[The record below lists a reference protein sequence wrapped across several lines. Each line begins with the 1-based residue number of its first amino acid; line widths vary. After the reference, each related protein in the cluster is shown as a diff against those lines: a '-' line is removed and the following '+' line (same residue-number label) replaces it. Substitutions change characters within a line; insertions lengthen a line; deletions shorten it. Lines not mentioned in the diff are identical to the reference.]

1 VKTCGGGPLELNMA
15 CDRVRI
21 FDTTLRDGL
30 RGSGISM
37 SLAEKIGLAR
47 QLERLGVDVIEIGF
61 GGPREVEPM
70 RQIGAAVEAP
80 VVVALSRTV
89 LKDVDRALR
98 GVETAKHPGIN
109 LFSPSSDALLGK
121 SGASRRQALRQ
132 AADAARHAAL
142 HVEHVQFTAQ
152 DATRSDPVY
161 LAELFAAAVE
171 AGARVLS
178 IADTVSHATPSTF
191 GALCAGQRDSLGAD
205 VTWSVHCHN
214 DRGLAVANC
223 VAAIASGVRQLEC
236 TVGGVGERAGNT
248 PLEGVL
254 ESLASERTA
263 VAKHLLAETAA
274 LLRESWRAAG
284 HGTEDL
290 PD

>member
-1 VKTCGGGPLELNMA
+1 MA
-15 CDRVRI
+15 PDSIRI

-37 SLAEKIGLAR
+37 SLDEKVEFAR
-47 QLERLGVDVIEIGF
+47 QLERLCVDVIEIGF

-70 RQIGAAVEAP
+70 RQIGAAVAAP
-80 VVVALSRTV
+80 VVVALSRAV

-121 SGASRRQALRQ
+121 SGASRQQALRQ
-132 AADAARHAAL
+132 AADAVRHAGR

-161 LAELFAAAVE
+161 LAELFAAAAE

-178 IADTVSHATPSTF
+178 IADTVSHATPSAF
-191 GALCAGQRDSLGAD
+191 GALCAGQRERRGAD
-205 VTWSVHCHN
+205 VMWSVHCHN
-214 DRGLAVANC
+214 DLGLAVANC
-223 VAAIASGVRQLEC
+223 LAAIDSGVRQLEC

-254 ESLASERTA
+254 ESLTPQRTGIA
-263 VAKHLLAETAA
+263 THLLAETAA
-274 LLRESWRAAG
+274 LLRESSRAAG
-284 HGTEDL
+284 CGAEDL